1 MKTINT
7 KQELVNFKGEPL
19 KNGEENL
26 TIGEVMAFT
35 LSGKTTNQVLA
46 WYLGKKFATE
56 ETVELKAEDIVFL
69 KDTLKGSETYFSIVT
84 GQLIE
89 ILDSSEEPKKK

>member
-7 KQELVNFKGEPL
+7 KQELVDFKGKPL

-26 TIGEVMAFT
+26 TIGEVMAIT

-56 ETVELKAEDIVFL
+56 KTVELKAEDIVFL
-69 KDTLKGSETYFSIVT
+69 KKQIEANKHYTALVT
-84 GQLIE
+84 GQIIE
-89 ILDSSEEPKKK
+89 MLDK